1 MRIGPLPKRWLIHS
15 IEYEEYLGKD
25 DWDNDKYAEPITI
38 KHVRFDDTT
47 VFSRDS
53 TQNKILAEA
62 IVFIDARHSKPLP
75 TFKERSKIT
84 FNGRTYTLKKIVDC
98 YYPHKN
104 EVRHYELEVI

>member
-25 DWDNDKYAEPITI
+25 DWDNDKYANPII
-38 KHVRFDDTT
+38 INHVRFDNKT

-62 IVFIDARHSKPLP
+62 IVFVDARHSKPLP
-75 TFKERSKIT
+75 EFKERSKIT